1 MGETE
6 ETDRK
11 WLQSKI
17 TGEYFP
23 SLQHVDLA
31 ERVFTRIVSER
42 ERWEICF
49 SWSAILPY
57 IIDFYQDWSSSL
69 IVEATKQHLRDD
81 DDVGLW
87 MTCTAVSVLQRNC
100 NQNKQPVGPTPV
112 TRLLTSWNWHNS
124 CYKVIPCQWINVIRW
139 FGRSYMKSL
148 RCRSCQL
155 IYFPPLQ
162 NTVALYQ
169 RQPK

>member
-42 ERWEICF
+42 EM
-49 SWSAILPY
+49 
-57 IIDFYQDWSSSL
+57 
-69 IVEATKQHLRDD
+69 RD
-81 DDVGLW
+81 
-87 MTCTAVSVLQRNC
+87 M
-100 NQNKQPVGPTPV
+100 
-112 TRLLTSWNWHNS
+112 
-124 CYKVIPCQWINVIRW
+124 
-139 FGRSYMKSL
+139 F
-148 RCRSCQL
+148 
-155 IYFPPLQ
+155 
-162 NTVALYQ
+162 
-169 RQPK
+169 